1 MKEVVFKR
9 EYSRYNTIVHQ
20 DFSEIPEAP
29 LYPSC
34 SEKHPYFKKLNSY
47 TNEDE
52 FVKNF
57 ANPLAEVWRHKQLLV
72 VEKDETKVSIKFFS
86 NIKHRSVGK
95 PWFRIRKDLEY
106 ITVNKQ
112 TGDVYLGGISN
123 YQKIKKCQKKIQKN
137 FFLQSPLATF
147 RVKLKN
153 YLHSMG
159 PVSVLDSF
167 EAVRIFIEKIEG
179 PDSTLNSN
187 YNKKLF
193 EFYLK
198 KKGIKYPNNF
208 ILFAPHFFGG
218 KIRKKL
224 KKNGHKLVETFMEVY
239 ELKGDKIKKALHSCN
254 EFLNVNVLKSSISLF
269 SYDWICG
276 DEEFLRKILN
286 FPNSFR
292 MDTDQ
297 FPIHSD
303 HFSKTELKN
312 IFSIFKEV
320 IDNNIDTVTFSDH
333 FRILYQLKSFGESD
347 LKWKSKNKKEFN
359 SEHLDWSD
367 KFEHYRKGSYKRI
380 YPDYFDSILKSD
392 ISVGPDKF
400 YPVLLKSSE
409 EYNEESFI
417 QHNCVKTY
425 IGTPSSIIVSLRK
438 NSTDSED
445 RITVEYR
452 NFYLKNSDLVHLE
465 RVQTRG
471 KYNSLAVGWDEV
483 LDILDKKM
491 EKIVSDKNFKT
502 VSIEKNCAN
511 GVLLHSDS
519 DWDDSGNLNWTFKYD
534 LYNSHYNH
542 IYFI

>member
-9 EYSRYNTIVHQ
+9 EYSRYNTVVHQ
-20 DFSEIPEAP
+20 DFSEVPEF
-29 LYPSC
+29 LLSESY
-34 SEKHPYFKKLNSY
+34 SEKHPHFKKLHSF
-47 TNEDE
+47 TTEEE

-57 ANPLAEVWRHKQLLV
+57 ANPLAEVWRQKQLLV

-86 NIKHRSVGK
+86 NIKLRSVGK
-95 PWFRIRKDLEY
+95 PWFRVRKDLEY

-123 YQKIKKCQKKIQKN
+123 YQKVKKCQKKIQKN

-159 PVSVLDSF
+159 PSSVLDSF
-167 EAVRIFIEKIEG
+167 EAVRIFIEQIEG
-179 PDSTLNSN
+179 PDPTFNSN
-187 YNKKLF
+187 YSKKLF

-224 KKNGHKLVETFMEVY
+224 KKNGHKLVETFMEVH
-239 ELKGDKIKKALHSCN
+239 ELKGDKIKKALHCCD
-254 EFLNVNVLKSSISLF
+254 EFLNVDVLKSSISLF
-269 SYDWICG
+269 PYDWISG
-276 DEEFLRKILN
+276 DEELLKKILN

-292 MDTDQ
+292 IGNDELE
-297 FPIHSD
+297 IHSE

-333 FRILYQLKSFGESD
+333 LRILYQLKNFGETD
-347 LKWKSKNKKEFN
+347 LRWKSKNKKEFN

-380 YPDYFDSILKSD
+380 YPDYFDSILN
-392 ISVGPDKF
+392 SVICIGPDKF
-400 YPVLLKSSE
+400 YPKLLKSSE
-409 EYNEESFI
+409 EYNEESLI

-425 IGTPSSIIVSLRK
+425 IGRPSSIIVSLRK
-438 NSTDSED
+438 NSIDSED
-445 RITVEYR
+445 RVTVEYL
-452 NFYLKNSDLVHLE
+452 NFLFGDKFNGLR

-471 KYNSLAVGWDEV
+471 KYNSSVVGWDEV
-483 LDILDKKM
+483 LEMLDKKM
-491 EKIVSDKNFKT
+491 EEIVLDENFKT
-502 VSIEKNCAN
+502 VSIEKKCAN
-511 GVLLHSDS
+511 GVLLNSGS
-519 DWDDSGNLNWTFKYD
+519 AWDDRGNLIWTFKYD
-534 LYNSHYNH
+534 LDNSYYNH